1 MHFILIGFLSFN
13 FGDIMSAKDAFDQ
26 SDINKLVAEAESD
39 TIESKVANLEEEVT
53 EIKGSIKALL
63 MDIRETMS
71 VIENPF
77 QNIQGLANISSA
89 IITPKRTDVIDLD
102 DESGDAEKEADA
114 SKEKPKG
121 KESELAYEDIQSSK
135 LIPNNSFEDLKQVA
149 KILPGMPDSKL
160 IDPISFYRTITWSKD
175 MVKKYDYETI
185 KELIEIFYLLGYI
198 HEDIKEMVL
207 KLTEM
212 LSKSSDLDSAVM
224 DLYRLYHILHPED
237 VSLDSKVL
245 DYVLNE
251 NDTVKSLWQK
261 KL

>member
-1 MHFILIGFLSFN
+1 
-13 FGDIMSAKDAFDQ
+13 MSAKEAFDQ
-26 SDINKLVAEAESD
+26 SDIDKLVAEAESD

-71 VIENPF
+71 VLENPF

-89 IITPKRTDVIDLD
+89 IITPKRTDVLDLEDESPDEEDLPEEKQEERESEPDDLD
-102 DESGDAEKEADA
+102 LGSF
-114 SKEKPKG
+114 KPIPK
-121 KESELAYEDIQSSK
+121 SS
-135 LIPNNSFEDLKQVA
+135 IEDLKQVA
-149 KILPGMPDSKL
+149 KVLPIMPDSKL
-160 IDPISFYRTITWSKD
+160 IDPMSFYKTIAWSKD

-185 KELIEIFYLLGYI
+185 KELVEIFYLLGYI
-198 HEDIKEMVL
+198 QSDIKEIVL
-207 KLTEM
+207 KLSEM

-237 VSLDSKVL
+237 LSLDSKVL

-251 NDTVKSLWQK
+251 NDAVKNLWQRK
-261 KL
+261 